1 MTDVDIHIDPI
12 CPYCWATAK
21 WLFQVQKLR
30 GLDVGWRFISL
41 RFINEERGYGPNET
55 DFKAAHR
62 QGTRLLRVLAA
73 TRQAHGNEAV
83 GTLYNTMGNIVWES
97 EPPAGV
103 DRSAIRLIHSE
114 GFDIAAM
121 LTAVNLDVSLADA
134 ADDDTY
140 DALIKDETARARERA
155 GHDVGTPVMV
165 FNPPDGPGFFGPVI
179 SENFSDDD
187 ALTLYDSVKAL
198 AVIPGFSEL
207 KRSMRRTPDVRFLA
221 NIRAND

>member
-21 WLFQVQKLR
+21 WLHQVQLLR
-30 GLDVGWRFISL
+30 NLTVGWRFISL
-41 RFINEERGYGPNET
+41 RFVNEERGYGPNE
-55 DFKAAHR
+55 DDYRLAHK

-73 TRQAHGNEAV
+73 TRAEHDNDTV
-83 GTLYNTMGNIVWES
+83 GKLYLTMGNVVWES
-97 EPPAGV
+97 EPPAGT
-103 DRSAIRLIHSE
+103 DRSAIRRVHGE

-121 LTAVNLDVSLADA
+121 LTQTGLDPALAAA
-134 ADDDTY
+134 ADDDSF
-140 DALIKDETARARERA
+140 DAIIQQETKRARERA

-179 SENFSDDD
+179 SENFSDED
-187 ALTLYDSVKAL
+187 AL
-198 AVIPGFSEL
+198 AVYDAVTALSGIAGFSEL
-207 KRSMRRTPDVRFLA
+207 KRSIRRTPDVRFLA

>member
-21 WLFQVQKLR
+21 WLRQVQVLR
-30 GLDVGWRFISL
+30 NLTVGWRFISL
-41 RFINEERGYGPNET
+41 RFVNEERGYGPNND
-55 DFKAAHR
+55 DFRLAHK

-73 TRQAHGNEAV
+73 TRAEHGNDTV
-83 GTLYNTMGNIVWES
+83 GKLYHTMGNVVWES
-97 EPPAGV
+97 EPPAGI
-103 DRSAIRLIHSE
+103 DRSAIRRVHGE

-121 LTAVNLDVSLADA
+121 LTQTGLDPALAAA
-134 ADDDTY
+134 ADDDRF
-140 DALIKDETARARERA
+140 DAIIQQETKRARDRA

-179 SENFSDDD
+179 SENFSDED
-187 ALTLYDSVKAL
+187 AL
-198 AVIPGFSEL
+198 AVYDAVTALSGIAGFSEL
-207 KRSMRRTPDVRFLA
+207 KRSIRRTPDVRFLA

>member
-1 MTDVDIHIDPI
+1 MADVDIHIDPI

-21 WLFQVQKLR
+21 WLFQVQKLK

-41 RFINEERGYGPNET
+41 RFINEERGYGPNED
-55 DFKAAHR
+55 DFKLAHR

-73 TRQAHGNEAV
+73 TREAHGNDTV
-83 GTLYNTMGNIVWES
+83 GALYQTMGNIVWES
-97 EPPAGV
+97 EPPEGT
-103 DRSAIRLIHSE
+103 DRSAIRRVHGE
-114 GFDIAAM
+114 GFDIPAL
-121 LTAVNLDVSLADA
+121 LTAAGLDPSLAAA
-134 ADDDTY
+134 ADDERYDT
-140 DALIKDETARARERA
+140 LIKNETARARERA

-179 SENFSDDD
+179 SENFSDAD
-187 ALTLYDSVKAL
+187 AITLYDSVKAL

-207 KRSMRRTPDVRFLA
+207 KRSIRRTPDVRFLA